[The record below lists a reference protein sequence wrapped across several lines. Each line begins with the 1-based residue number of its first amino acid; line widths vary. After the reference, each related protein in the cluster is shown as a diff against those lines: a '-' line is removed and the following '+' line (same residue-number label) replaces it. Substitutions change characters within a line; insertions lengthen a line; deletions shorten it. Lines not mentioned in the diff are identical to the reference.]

1 MAENFPNLWKILIY
15 RSKQLNKPQVR
26 KTQRLYFQ
34 THHSQIVER
43 KTEREN
49 VESKGKC
56 NDMNRNNKIMDEFS
70 ETLKLLNPETLE

>member
-43 KTEREN
+43 KREREN
-49 VESKGKC
+49 VESKQRK
-56 NDMNRNNKIMDEFS
+56 M
-70 ETLKLLNPETLE
+70 